1 MITFKF
7 VLLFSTLMSISL
19 QVPETELNNLILT
32 EEERS
37 MLIDDFNLMDLNK
50 DG

>member
-1 MITFKF
+1 
-7 VLLFSTLMSISL
+7 MSISL